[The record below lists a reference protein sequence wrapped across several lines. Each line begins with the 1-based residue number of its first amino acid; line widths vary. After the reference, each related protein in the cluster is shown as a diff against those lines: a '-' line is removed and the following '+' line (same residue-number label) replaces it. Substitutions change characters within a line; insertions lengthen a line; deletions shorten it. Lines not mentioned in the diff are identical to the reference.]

1 MYVCLCHGVTD
12 KQIRQAADEGVR
24 EVHALTMRTG
34 LGSGC
39 GSCVSLAAELLAE
52 HAAAQAFPLPILRA
66 A

>member
-39 GSCVSLAAELLAE
+39 GGSVSLAAELLAE
-52 HAAAQAFPLPILRA
+52 HTAAQAFPLPILRA